1 MPGKTRWG
9 AHKPRH
15 VHASATPP
23 PPPLNPF
30 LVLLNA
36 LVLVRGA
43 GKGEGGVEHTHT
55 LHNRLLPL
63 QETHYSGTPHTAGP
77 ATDVRAL
84 LSTTLGALCTEEVR
98 KGDCPLGAPCRTAQ
112 ARNGRTRFTGRV
124 TSGDNTRT
132 DNKVARTVAL
142 STAGTGGRS
151 AAEDRRRKPRL
162 RYRDRMEDGAR

>member
-1 MPGKTRWG
+1 MYRKRRAAMPGKTRWG

-63 QETHYSGTPHTAGP
+63 QETHYSGTPPDGTAVGP

-84 LSTTLGALCTEEVR
+84 PSTTLGALALR
-98 KGDCPLGAPCRTAQ
+98 RYHTAQ
-112 ARNGRTRFTGRV
+112 DS
-124 TSGDNTRT
+124 TSP
-132 DNKVARTVAL
+132 
-142 STAGTGGRS
+142 GG
-151 AAEDRRRKPRL
+151 
-162 RYRDRMEDGAR
+162 